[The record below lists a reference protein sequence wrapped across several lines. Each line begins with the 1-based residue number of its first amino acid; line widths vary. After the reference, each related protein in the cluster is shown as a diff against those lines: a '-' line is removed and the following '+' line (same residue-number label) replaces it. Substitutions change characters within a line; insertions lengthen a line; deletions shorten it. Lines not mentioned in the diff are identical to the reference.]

1 MTKCN
6 QPVTM
11 CKVGNIPLSSIL
23 HFMHSQFVWL
33 SLPLVLF
40 IVSCSDTGRQ
50 AEDVEA
56 MQLMQGIWI
65 NTEGNT
71 PSIMA
76 RGDSIYYPDST
87 SLPVRFWIYKD
98 SLYMK
103 GRVLTRYKIEEQSE
117 KLLKLENQNGEPL
130 SLSKAS
136 DNSSMG
142 DFTRQR
148 PYALNVFETDDADTT
163 VAISSGYVKCSIHIE
178 PSSDRVVKSVC
189 NDDGFVVDNM
199 YLDRAANVCINEG
212 GSTYYTHSFRKQEF
226 SSYVPDAFLSKS
238 ILRNVIFYGVSGDT
252 VVLYAT
258 IGIPDAETCYVVEIR
273 ISRDGKVVKKEK

>member
-1 MTKCN
+1 
-6 QPVTM
+6 M
-11 CKVGNIPLSSIL
+11 CKVGNIPLSSI
-23 HFMHSQFVWL
+23 MHTMYSQLVWL
-33 SLPLVLF
+33 SLPLVLLM
-40 IVSCSDTGRQ
+40 VSCADTGRQ
-50 AEDVEA
+50 TEDAEA

-273 ISRDGKVVKKEK
+273 ISRDVNVVKKEK